1 MAWAGP
7 FPFVFINGSD
17 KVTDTFLIKSAG
29 DMELGSEAKALDDQ
43 IIRYQE
49 QLDKI
54 GRIWKG

>member
-54 GRIWKG
+54 GRI